1 MLNCLLH
8 FIAPKSRSLLLIA
21 VLTLVAPEISRAA
34 AIFDWAS
41 NFGPEFNSIPNGSQA
56 SSDLPGLT
64 AAIDF
69 GGGGDG
75 LRVDQGSAW
84 NGNFNPGDALLWTNS
99 PGQGPL
105 TFTFNQPVTSVGTNI
120 QGDFFGSFNAQLNV
134 FDGSGNLLGS
144 QTATGFSNSDND
156 GSAPFLGI
164 TNTPGIISATF
175 RLTACPCDTTDFAIS
190 SLVVSTAPEPRSFLL
205 VAPLAVFILQCGRR
219 KLIRK

>member
-1 MLNCLLH
+1 RLSPHKYGDRSKDTVRFRPLHCDPYRFEIPLLVQINLRGGLTDSGRSVAGGSMLDCLLH

-99 PGQGPL
+99 PGQ
-105 TFTFNQPVTSVGTNI
+105 
-120 QGDFFGSFNAQLNV
+120 
-134 FDGSGNLLGS
+134 
-144 QTATGFSNSDND
+144 
-156 GSAPFLGI
+156 
-164 TNTPGIISATF
+164 
-175 RLTACPCDTTDFAIS
+175 
-190 SLVVSTAPEPRSFLL
+190 
-205 VAPLAVFILQCGRR
+205 
-219 KLIRK
+219 